1 MTWVPDFEISSL
13 AYIGI
18 FIGVLLAFSGIYQ
31 ILTRS
36 ETLSETRN
44 RRMKM
49 IAAGVTTEEM
59 LRLLKPTTDKWSLMH
74 VPFIGS
80 LPSDLRRAGLT
91 ATPSLFL
98 TVMIGAFA
106 VITLAASTIVPAPV
120 AAATGLIISI
130 VVPIIWLRVL
140 RNNRMDLLVR
150 QLPDALD
157 LMSRGL
163 RVGHPLNTTIAAV
176 AQDMKDPIATEFG
189 VMVDQVSFGDD
200 LVDAVL
206 DFAER
211 TELEDARYLAVSV
224 AIQHGTGGNLADV
237 LKTLSKVI
245 RERMSMRKRISA
257 ISAEGRLTS
266 YFLSFLPVFIF
277 GMMSIKTPDYYFGVS
292 DDPMFMKMAIFVVV
306 LVVANFIIL
315 RRLVNFRI

>member
-1 MTWVPDFEISSL
+1 MTWLPTFDTSSL
-13 AYIGI
+13 AYVGV
-18 FIGVLLAFSGIYQ
+18 FVGVLLAFSGIYQ

-49 IAAGVTTEEM
+49 IAAGATTEEM
-59 LRLLKPTTDKWSLMH
+59 LRLLKPTADEWSLKH
-74 VPFIGS
+74 VPFIGTI
-80 LPSDLRRAGLT
+80 PSDLRRAGLT
-91 ATPSLFL
+91 ATPSVFL
-98 TVMIGAFA
+98 MVMIGAFA
-106 VITLAASTIVPAPV
+106 VITLAASTMISASS
-120 AAATGLIISI
+120 AALVGLIVSI
-130 VVPIIWLRVL
+130 LAPITWLRFL
-140 RNNRMDLLVR
+140 RNKRMDTLVR

-176 AQDMKDPIATEFG
+176 AKDMRDPIATEFG

-200 LVDAVL
+200 LVDAVM

-237 LKTLSKVI
+237 LSTLSKVI
-245 RERMSMRKRISA
+245 RDRMSMRKRIKA

-266 YFLSFLPVFIF
+266 YFLSFLPFLIF
-277 GMMSIKTPDYYFGVS
+277 GAMSATSPDYYIGVM
-292 DDPMFMKMAIFVVV
+292 DNPMFRPMAIVVVGLVIANFVVMQ
-306 LVVANFIIL
+306 
-315 RRLVNFRI
+315 RLVNFRI

>member
-1 MTWVPDFEISSL
+1 MTQLPEFEISSL
-13 AYIGI
+13 AYVGI

-36 ETLSETRN
+36 ETLTEARN

-49 IAAGVTTEEM
+49 IAAGATTEEL
-59 LRLLKPTTDKWSLMH
+59 LRLLKPRTDAWSLAH
-74 VPFIGS
+74 VPFIGT

-91 ATPSLFL
+91 VTPSLFL
-98 TVMIGAFA
+98 TVVTGAFA
-106 VITLAASTIVPAPV
+106 VITLAASTMVTPPV
-120 AAATGLIISI
+120 AAAFGLLVCI
-130 VVPIIWLRVL
+130 VIPLVWLRSL
-140 RNNRMDLLVR
+140 RNKRMALLVS

-163 RVGHPLNTTIAAV
+163 RVGHPLNTTISSV
-176 AQDMKDPIATEFG
+176 ARDMRDPIATEFG

-200 LVDAVL
+200 LVDAVM

-237 LKTLSKVI
+237 LATLSKVI
-245 RERMSMRKRISA
+245 RDRMSMRKRIQA

-277 GMMSIKTPDYYFGVS
+277 GVMSITQPEYYFGVS
-292 DDPMFMKMAIFVVV
+292 DDPLFRKIAIAVVV
-306 LVVANFIIL
+306 LIVANFVVM